1 MAIVV
6 KAFILCATD
15 DPLAAE
21 EAVFG
26 ALNGAAFESANP
38 VLDFA
43 TGVEQIVAVDDDYID
58 GSFTRMV
65 PAARFLSTANP
76 VNLPC

>member
-15 DPLAAE
+15 DPGLAE
-21 EAVFG
+21 EAVFS

-38 VLDFA
+38 VLDFV
-43 TGVEQIVAVDDDYID
+43 TGVEQMVPVDDDYID
-58 GSFTRMV
+58 GSFTRLV
-65 PAARFLSTANP
+65 PAARFLTTANP
-76 VNLPC
+76 VTLPC